1 MSKGGANLQ
10 IILGDTF
17 EQRRSEAPIKIQ
29 PKILCSRCYEQ
40 GRGEAANNWEDTFEQ
55 GRGKLANN
63 WEVIFEQRRG
73 EVPIGIQPRATL
85 WVKMHKLTSAL

>member
-40 GRGEAANNWEDTFEQ
+40 GRVEAANNWEIT
-55 GRGKLANN
+55 
-63 WEVIFEQRRG
+63 FEQRRG